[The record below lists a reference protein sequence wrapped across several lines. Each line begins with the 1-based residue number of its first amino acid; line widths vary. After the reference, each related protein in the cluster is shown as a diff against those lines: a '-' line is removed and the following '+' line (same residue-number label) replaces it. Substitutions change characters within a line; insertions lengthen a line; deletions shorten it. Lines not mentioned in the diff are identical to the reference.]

1 MSGATYDEDSGM
13 GWPVQGV
20 ALLSSS
26 RRILVLSLVVL
37 VATGITPEARARQ
50 RMVKRLS
57 NGVIYRVYEQRHPN
71 LRIRTVTV
79 HEKRVSS
86 IRAVLGSGKLPG
98 WERTSSVARRTGAIV
113 AINGDYGR
121 PSGRPVMAFA
131 HASRLIQTPLTAGQ
145 NFAVT
150 PSSRARIGFPKPQ
163 LWMNAFG
170 TNVPI
175 GRLNDGGPYGH
186 SLAMFDRAGGYLEKP
201 PKRACSVR
209 LMPDGFPRPGSEGKG
224 IVAPYRVQRVK
235 CSKGRLFPMGGRVI
249 SARWRTGKS
258 DLLASIPVGATVW
271 LGWTLG
277 WGPVQETIGGNPALV
292 HEGQVVVPKSRAPF
306 FARHPRTGVGVTRDG
321 SVILATVDGRQRRS
335 IGMTLRGFAR
345 FFRSLGA
352 VTALNLDGG
361 GSTTMVVRGRV
372 MNRPSDG
379 SERPVSSAL
388 VVLPPGRILGAN
400 RTRASEFASVWGTV
414 AQDPASTGGLAHSL
428 MREGVDLRGS
438 MKKAAHRF
446 RLVSR

>member
-1 MSGATYDEDSGM
+1 
-13 GWPVQGV
+13 
-20 ALLSSS
+20 LLSSC
-26 RRILVLSLVVL
+26 RRLLVLSVVL
-37 VATGITPEARARQ
+37 SLAAGVSPEARAGQ

-57 NGVIYRVYEQRHPN
+57 KGVIYRVYEQRHPN
-71 LRIRTVTV
+71 LRIKTVTV
-79 HEKRVSS
+79 HENRVSS
-86 IRAVLGSGKLPG
+86 IKAVLGSGQLPG

-150 PSSRARIGFPKPQ
+150 PSSRARIGLPRPQ

-175 GRLNDGGPYGH
+175 DRLNDGGPYGH

-201 PKRACSVR
+201 PKRACSIR

-258 DLLASIPVGATVW
+258 DLLASVPVGATVW

-292 HEGQVVVPKSRAPF
+292 HDGQVVVPKSRAPF
-306 FARHPRTGVGVTRDG
+306 FARHPRTGVGVTKDG
-321 SVILATVDGRQRRS
+321 RVILATVDGRQRRS

-388 VVLPPGRILGAN
+388 VVLPPGRDLDGD
-400 RTRASEFASVWGTV
+400 RAWASRSVSAWS
-414 AQDPASTGGLAHSL
+414 AAAADPASTGGLAYSL
-428 MREGVDLRGS
+428 IRSGADLSRQ
-438 MKKAAHRF
+438 MKKAAHSF
-446 RLVSR
+446 RRTFR